1 MLHDLLSMDLQ
12 GWHPRQG
19 IPQTK
24 ELSRQKR
31 LTLRGVDALIHLV
44 ATEGK
49 LECLETGTKP
59 PAVVTTGEG
68 NGTGF
73 ISWARRAIRSL
84 YHESTPEIKRALIE
98 EWGCKDF
105 SRNGKRGL
113 DFPPLKDL
121 RATFDGRYGPVEW
134 MNPEAEW
141 EPYGIT
147 QDASFKE
154 FEP

>member
-1 MLHDLLSMDLQ
+1 M
-12 GWHPRQG
+12 HPRQG

-49 LECLETGTKP
+49 LECSETGTKP

-105 SRNGKRGL
+105 SRNGKR
-113 DFPPLKDL
+113 
-121 RATFDGRYGPVEW
+121 A
-134 MNPEAEW
+134 
-141 EPYGIT
+141 
-147 QDASFKE
+147 
-154 FEP
+154 